1 MFSLKRRSKAQKS
14 RSVIMV
20 SMLAGSAFIAL
31 AIVGWDLPVEKALS
45 FLLTCV
51 ALLLVLVIAA
61 FIVVAAING
70 VKRLFK

>member
-14 RSVIMV
+14 RSVILV

-45 FLLTCV
+45 FLLACV
-51 ALLLVLVIAA
+51 ALLLVLVLAA
-61 FIVVAAING
+61 FIAVAAING